1 MAILGSRSLSDERV
15 TKILLGYIKKLK
27 PSHLTTS
34 GQCEGV
40 SAIGRSLAKVLPIP
54 IILHYLDPKKAQ
66 GKYEARNIAILKD
79 ADIAIL
85 IHDGVSIGTLNELEL
100 CKKMNIMYF
109 YEKLEKLPEGN
120 IMGADPEDRL
130 DIETMDYII

>member
-54 IILHYLDPKKAQ
+54 IILHYLDPKKSTGQ
-66 GKYEARNIAILKD
+66 I
-79 ADIAIL
+79 
-85 IHDGVSIGTLNELEL
+85 
-100 CKKMNIMYF
+100 
-109 YEKLEKLPEGN
+109 
-120 IMGADPEDRL
+120 
-130 DIETMDYII
+130 